1 MIVIKRSG
9 NEQKFEVA
17 KMDKFI
23 SGCIAMDPPL
33 KYINT
38 TLVSGI
44 IKEGLGRKMS
54 SDSVLKYVAECVA
67 ALSTKSYDY
76 ALLAGRIDAI
86 ELTRNTPL
94 TFKEAMIR
102 AKPLLDE
109 NFLHKIES
117 HDFDQYINVSGDF
130 NYDIFGI
137 RTLKKSY
144 LLRDEHGIIERPQ
157 YMLMRVA
164 VFLTDTPEEA
174 VLTYNTMSSGKYTHA
189 SPTLFHSGLK
199 KSQLASCFLV
209 QMQEDSIAGIYDT
222 LKKVAL
228 ISKGAGGLGISC
240 SNIRASGS
248 LIKGSGGRS
257 NGLTPMLRVFNNT
270 ARYVDQG
277 GGKRKGSFAIFLEP
291 WHADIESFLEL
302 KLNHGVEEERARDLF
317 YSLWISDLFME
328 RLQSD
333 GMWSLFCPTQVP
345 ELQESYGDE
354 FKKHYLAAEKEKK
367 YLKQIKAQ
375 RLWKKIL
382 TTQQETGTPYL
393 MYKDACNRKSNQQNL
408 GTIKSSNLCA
418 EIVEYTSKDEIAVC
432 TLASIALPKF
442 VSNTETPE
450 FLFDELIKTAR
461 MVTKNLNHCIDKST
475 YPLEE
480 AKTSNTR
487 HRPIAIGVQ
496 GLADVFN
503 MMRLPYDSVEAKSL
517 NDKIFETIY
526 FGSVQESIALA
537 KKHGSYSSFKGSP
550 ASEGKLQFD
559 LWGVQSTNYD
569 WTQIK
574 TDLKQY
580 GMRNSLLT
588 GCMPTASSAS
598 ILGNTESFEPR
609 TSNMYVRR
617 VLSGEFIILNKYLER
632 ECRKKGIWDDEFV
645 NKMIANRGS
654 VQNIHGI
661 PEDIKKV
668 YKTVWEISQ
677 KHLID
682 LSSGRGPYIDQSQS
696 LNLYQKTPTLSKL
709 SSMHM
714 YAYKK
719 GLKTGI
725 YYLRTLPKSNAIA
738 FTARKG
744 ASMVENAI
752 QACSRE
758 NKEACMM
765 CSS

>member
-1 MIVIKRSG
+1 MIVIKRDG
-9 NEQKFEVA
+9 NEQNFNQH
-17 KMDKFI
+17 KMNSFI
-23 SGCIAMDPPL
+23 AECITLSPPL
-33 KYINT
+33 MHIDMS
-38 TLVSGI
+38 LVSGI

-54 SDSVLKYVAECVA
+54 ADSILKYVAECVA

-76 ALLAGRIDAI
+76 ALLAGRIDSI
-86 ELTRNTPL
+86 ELVRNTPS

-102 AKPLLDE
+102 AKPLLDKA
-109 NFLHKIES
+109 FVRKIES
-117 HDFDQYINVSGDF
+117 HDYDQYIIGAADY

-144 LLRDEHGIIERPQ
+144 LLRDENGFIERPQ

-174 VLTYNTMSSGKYTHA
+174 VVTYKALSEGKYTHA

-209 QMQEDSIAGIYDT
+209 QMEDDSIAGIYNT

-248 LIKGSGGRS
+248 IIKGSGGRS

-291 WHADIESFLEL
+291 WHGDIESFLEL
-302 KLNHGVEEERARDLF
+302 KLNHGIEEERARDLF

-328 RLQSD
+328 RVKND
-333 GMWSLFCPTQVP
+333 GMWSLFCPTMVP
-345 ELQESYGDE
+345 ELQESHGEE
-354 FKKHYLAAEKEKK
+354 FKKHYLLAEKEKK
-367 YLKQIKAQ
+367 YIKQIKAQ
-375 RLWKKIL
+375 TLWKKIL

-393 MYKDACNRKSNQQNL
+393 MYKDACNKKSNQQNL

-418 EIVEYTSKDEIAVC
+418 EIVEYTNKDEIAVC
-432 TLASIALPKF
+432 TLASIALPRF
-442 VSNTETPE
+442 VSKNSEFMFEELVETAK
-450 FLFDELIKTAR
+450 L
-461 MVTKNLNHCIDKST
+461 VTKNLNHCIDKSS

-496 GLADVFN
+496 GLSDVFN
-503 MMRLPYDSVEAKSL
+503 MMTIPYDSPEAKTL
-517 NDKIFETIY
+517 NSKIFESIY
-526 FGSVQESIALA
+526 FGSVQESINLA
-537 KKHGSYSSFKGSP
+537 KKYGSYSSFEGSP
-550 ASEGKLQFD
+550 ASQGKLQFD
-559 LWGVQSTNYD
+559 LWGVKPDTYD
-569 WTQIK
+569 WDK
-574 TDLKQY
+574 LKLDLRKY

-617 VLSGEFIILNKYLER
+617 VLSGEFIILNKYLEN
-632 ECRKKGIWDDEFV
+632 ECRRRGIWNEEFV
-645 NKMIANRGS
+645 NNMIANRGS
-654 VQNIHGI
+654 IQNIHGV
-661 PEDIKKV
+661 PEDMKKI

-682 LSSGRGPYIDQSQS
+682 LSAGRGPYIDQSQS
-696 LNLYQKTPTLSKL
+696 LNLYQKTPTLGKL

-714 YAYKK
+714 YAFNK

-725 YYLRTLPKSNAIA
+725 YYLRTLPKSDAIA

-744 ASMVENAI
+744 ATMVENAI